1 MENEE
6 TLDPQDQKVNPAYQ
20 VCLASQETKEKE
32 GTRVPWVI
40 RVIEDLMEY
49 QEMMDHQVCLVYQV
63 KWGQEDF
70 LVQEVLV
77 VCQDPLEF
85 LELRAAKE
93 PKATR
98 VLQVPQDHL
107 VKLEVKDPL
116 GDQVQL
122 VHLVHQDKQVQEE
135 NQACPAYQD
144 RMELLEIQEIQD
156 KLVPKV
162 ILVLPEM
169 LALLDSL
176 DPVVSKA
183 TTVRG
188 AQQVSTVRRAK
199 EATRAS
205 REIWVKKVIVDSL
218 VPWVKQEN
226 LGHKEPKVAKDP
238 GVKLELLDLKGTKA
252 KLDPQAFQDILEDL
266 ETRVIKASKEVM
278 GFLVPKVNEAGM
290 VQ

>member
-1 MENEE
+1 
-6 TLDPQDQKVNPAYQ
+6 
-20 VCLASQETKEKE
+20 
-32 GTRVPWVI
+32 
-40 RVIEDLMEY
+40 
-49 QEMMDHQVCLVYQV
+49 MMDHQVCLVYQV
-63 KWGQEDF
+63 KWVQEDF
-70 LVQEVLV
+70 LVQGVLV

-85 LELRAAKE
+85 LELREAKE

-122 VHLVHQDKQVQEE
+122 VHLVHQDKQAQEE

-162 ILVLPEM
+162 ILVLLEM
-169 LALLDSL
+169 LALLDSP

-188 AQQVSTVRRAK
+188 VQQVSTVRRAK
-199 EATRAS
+199 EAMRAS
-205 REIWVKKVIVDSL
+205 REIWVKKVIVVSL

-226 LGHKEPKVAKDP
+226 LGHKEPRVAKDP

-252 KLDPQAFQDILEDL
+252 KLGPQAFQDILEDL
-266 ETRVIKASKEVM
+266 ETRGIKASKEAM

>member
-1 MENEE
+1 
-6 TLDPQDQKVNPAYQ
+6 
-20 VCLASQETKEKE
+20 
-32 GTRVPWVI
+32 
-40 RVIEDLMEY
+40 
-49 QEMMDHQVCLVYQV
+49 MMDHQVCLVYQV
-63 KWGQEDF
+63 KWVQEDF
-70 LVQEVLV
+70 LVQGVLV

-85 LELRAAKE
+85 LELREAKE

-122 VHLVHQDKQVQEE
+122 VHLVHQDKQAQEE

-144 RMELLEIQEIQD
+144 RMELLEILEIQD

-188 AQQVSTVRRAK
+188 VQQVSTVRRAK
-199 EATRAS
+199 EAMRAS

-226 LGHKEPKVAKDP
+226 LVHKEPKVAKDP
-238 GVKLELLDLKGTKA
+238 GVKLEHLDLKGTKA
-252 KLDPQAFQDILEDL
+252 KLGPQAFQDILEDL
-266 ETRVIKASKEVM
+266 ETRVIKASKEAM